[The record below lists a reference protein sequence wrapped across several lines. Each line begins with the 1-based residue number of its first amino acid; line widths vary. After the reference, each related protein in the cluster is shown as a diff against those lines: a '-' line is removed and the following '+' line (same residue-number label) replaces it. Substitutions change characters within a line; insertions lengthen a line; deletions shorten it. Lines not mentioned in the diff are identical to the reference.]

1 MRALAA
7 LAVVFAAC
15 GGSSSSPSDAPKLD
29 PAVCK
34 SNLEAE
40 LDRSCTTPAD
50 CALVE
55 SADCC
60 GPIMLGIKSGTESR
74 FSSSEDRYVAC
85 LACPPLGCAHQV
97 EDEAGRTAQA
107 GQSIVADCVVN
118 RCVATVQ

>member
-7 LAVVFAAC
+7 LVLVAAC
-15 GGSSSSPSDAPKLD
+15 GGSSSTPGDAPKLD

-34 SNLEAE
+34 SNLESE
-40 LDRSCTTPAD
+40 LDRTCTTPAD
-50 CALVE
+50 CVLVE

-60 GPIMLGIKSGTESR
+60 GPIMLGVKSGTESR

-97 EDEAGRTAQA
+97 EDEAGHTAQS
-107 GQSIVADCVVN
+107 GQSIVAACVSS